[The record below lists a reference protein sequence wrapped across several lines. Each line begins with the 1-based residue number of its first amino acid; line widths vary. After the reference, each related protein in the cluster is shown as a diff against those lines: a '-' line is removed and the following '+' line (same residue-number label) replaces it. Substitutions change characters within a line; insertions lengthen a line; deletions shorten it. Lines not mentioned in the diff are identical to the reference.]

1 MVIIFLQLPQV
12 VVKMNQ
18 QAPRNDFSTDI
29 EQGIDLLLNS
39 VPLLDLTDIKLK

>member
-1 MVIIFLQLPQV
+1 MAVSFIGGETGIP
-12 VVKMNQ
+12 
-18 QAPRNDFSTDI
+18 NDFTTDI